1 MTETQFTKLQEL
13 ITLSDM
19 EIKDKLDMLLAV
31 ENNKLDAEELNRRKA
46 KRREIG
52 KLGGKAKAKNL
63 KKKVAIQS
71 SKRKEAVV
79 KAINTKEKNKEE
91 NLEVEKFLQWFNK
104 TKEELTGK
112 PSRFVTLTGTD
123 KTNLKNLKKLY
134 KNDSKVFLHAF
145 KAMLNNEWVKEKG
158 MANPTHFLR
167 NENFQRYANTD
178 SKLIKNN
185 ESRDDKLL
193 AYVKRNLKK

>member
-1 MTETQFTKLQEL
+1 MSKEVKKSEAREKITKSKAKEISKKTSKKVEKTESDNDKTLQENSNQS
-13 ITLSDM
+13 TVNN
-19 EIKDKLDMLLAV
+19 IKEV
-31 ENNKLDAEELNRRKA
+31 QVNSNNDES
-46 KRREIG
+46 I
-52 KLGGKAKAKNL
+52 
-63 KKKVAIQS
+63 
-71 SKRKEAVV
+71 
-79 KAINTKEKNKEE
+79 
-91 NLEVEKFLQWFNK
+91 NK

-134 KNDSKVFLHAF
+134 KNDSNVFTHAF

-178 SKLIKNN
+178 IKLIKNN

>member
-19 EIKDKLDMLLAV
+19 EIRDKLDMLLAV
-31 ENNKLDAEELNRRKA
+31 EKNKLDAEELNRRKA

-52 KLGGKAKAKNL
+52 RLGGKAKAKNL
-63 KKKVAIQS
+63 RKKLAIQS

-79 KAINTKEKNKEE
+79 KAINTKEKKEE
-91 NLEVEKFLQWFNK
+91 CREVEKFLEWFNK

-112 PSRFVTLTGTD
+112 PSRFVSLTGTD

-134 KNDSKVFLHAF
+134 KNDSNVFLHAF

-193 AYVKRNLKK
+193 AYVKRNLKH